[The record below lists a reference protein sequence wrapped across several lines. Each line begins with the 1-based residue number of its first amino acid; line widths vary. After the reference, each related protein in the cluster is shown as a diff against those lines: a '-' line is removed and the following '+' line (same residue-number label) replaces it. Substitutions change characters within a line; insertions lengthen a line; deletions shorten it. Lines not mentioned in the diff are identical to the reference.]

1 MEYFVSKPK
10 SFLEALGEVLGRIVL
25 GPIIV
30 RYIAKLFRPNEKT
43 KRIIILGSK
52 AAGKTTLWAQLRGR
66 KVGSDSATQATKI
79 DSFDVQSGGHV
90 VKVQKTM
97 DIGGGDL
104 YVTSYYKELI
114 NEDGTFVYFLIDLMN
129 LDETNQ
135 EVRSRLQLISKIIK
149 DKKLKDCGFKILAT
163 HYDKYQNKYFTAYDN
178 VEGKAKSEIQRRL
191 NDIKNCSLK
200 IDWDHIMVVNLLSDY
215 YIQKIKKEITLE
227 E

>member
-1 MEYFVSKPK
+1 MIIVSKPYW
-10 SFLEALGEVLGRIVL
+10 LVLAEDLGR
-25 GPIIV
+25 IIV
-30 RYIAKLFRPNEKT
+30 RYIAKIFRPNKKT

-52 AAGKTTLWAQLRGR
+52 AAGKTTLWNKLRGR
-66 KVGSDSATQATKI
+66 IVGSDCFATQTTKI

-90 VKVQKTM
+90 VEVQKTM

-104 YVTSYYKELI
+104 YVSYYEKLI
-114 NEDGTFVYFLIDLMN
+114 NEDGTFVYFLIDLMS

-163 HYDKYQNKYFTAYDN
+163 HYDKYKNQDFIAYDN
-178 VEGKAKSEIQRRL
+178 VEDKAKSEIQRRL

-200 IDWDHIMVVNLLSDY
+200 IDWDHIMVVNLLNDY